1 MAEPLHIESN
11 VHLEKLLTSNPEM
24 EKEIRAI
31 ISKVLRKAVSEVG
44 SAASQYIKYDPRGAY
59 KAVRKMVYKRMLGGN
74 INILSPRRAGKRG
87 SEPASTRGR
96 LSRTTDI
103 MSYRGV
109 DRSFILRFVNSGT
122 DERRTTHMNGHDILR
137 NNIQERPKR
146 NGGYMTNV
154 IGARGRITPRG
165 FFGPAAEKAMNK
177 AAQEM
182 AIAFEK
188 LYQQR
193 IKE

>member
-1 MAEPLHIESN
+1 MATPLHIESN
-11 VHLEKLLTSNPEM
+11 VHLEKLLTSDPEM

-31 ISKVLRKAVSEVG
+31 VSKVLREAVKEVS
-44 SAASQYIKYDPRGAY
+44 SAAAQHIKNDPRGAY

-103 MSYRGV
+103 MSYRGI

-122 DERRTTHMNGHDILR
+122 DDRRTTYMNGHAILR
-137 NNIQERPKR
+137 SNINERPKR

-165 FFGPAAEKAMNK
+165 FFGPAAQKAMNS
-177 AAQEM
+177 AAKEM
-182 AIAFEK
+182 VEAFEK
-188 LYQQR
+188 LYKQR